1 MLKKNFGYD
10 CRNNLDNCKFVPIFD
25 EFREV
30 TYVNQY
36 HNIFDQK
43 VSQFLTSDFLKKQ
56 TEENYNNKLMKLD
69 KEDRFYKIKLQ
80 TIKTERLSSL
90 EAAEKV
96 DQNKKKNKRKIS
108 LIDYSERKNEALT
121 NQKVKCLIDF
131 DDQYSASIKS
141 IAIQKE
147 SKIHLTTRFL
157 NGKMLTFS
165 KVSVKSFVY
174 NLIDVFMFPNDEI
187 KEIYKKYSINQFYL
201 DQNLTDT
208 DRTSMFFVFVCD
220 LNCNVRE
227 DEARNIILEVML
239 KSKVF
244 HRLDL
249 SVEYYE
255 KFICRNE
262 SLRKRVGFFERE
274 NIDEP
279 NIITIALNRK
289 EYYERF
295 TDTSDN
301 KKHRGLKKSTP
312 DLDFD
317 SYSNRLSDLTEYY
330 SEFVTKPNPV

>member
-1 MLKKNFGYD
+1 M
-10 CRNNLDNCKFVPIFD
+10 
-25 EFREV
+25 
-30 TYVNQY
+30 
-36 HNIFDQK
+36 
-43 VSQFLTSDFLKKQ
+43 
-56 TEENYNNKLMKLD
+56 
-69 KEDRFYKIKLQ
+69 
-80 TIKTERLSSL
+80 
-90 EAAEKV
+90 
-96 DQNKKKNKRKIS
+96 
-108 LIDYSERKNEALT
+108 
-121 NQKVKCLIDF
+121 
-131 DDQYSASIKS
+131 
-141 IAIQKE
+141 
-147 SKIHLTTRFL
+147 
-157 NGKMLTFS
+157 FS

-187 KEIYKKYSINQFYL
+187 KEIYKKYSINQCYL

-208 DRTSMFFVFVCD
+208 DRTSMFFVSVCD

-227 DEARNIILEVML
+227 DEARNIILQVML

-295 TDTSDN
+295 ADTSDN

-330 SEFVTKPNPV
+330 SEFVTKPNPVREIEQKRFQIINESMQMKPISKIQFGQLNDKRF